1 VSRRLPAAELAVVF
15 GSGLAL
21 VPEGAE
27 VLDEIDYRDLGWP
40 LSTVAGHANRLL
52 LARWAPDGRRAR
64 RVLLAWGR
72 PHLYEGWTDSE
83 LERPV
88 DDLADAGVRNLLLT
102 NAVGALEPALAT
114 GEAIVV
120 TNVVDLQRETRDR
133 PAVLPVATA
142 AGARRLATALAPRLP
157 ARPGRYVAVPGP
169 QYETPAEATWLRGF
183 GEVVGMSGASEV
195 RAARRRGLRVSM
207 LSLVA
212 NPAGAVLGHDE
223 VLAAGERLGA
233 SLAAGLAQLV
243 AALAEPAPG
252 ADAGA
257 DADPA
262 ASAPSSRPP
271 GSHADTGGRAP

>member
-1 VSRRLPAAELAVVF
+1 VSPRPPAAELAVVF

-40 LSTVAGHANRLL
+40 LSGVAGHANRLL
-52 LARWAPDGRRAR
+52 LARWAPDGRRVR
-64 RVLLAWGR
+64 PVLLAWGR
-72 PHLYEGWTDSE
+72 PHLYEGWTDAE

-88 DDLADAGVRNLLLT
+88 DDLADAGVRALVLT

-114 GEAIVV
+114 GQAVVV
-120 TNVVDLQRETRDR
+120 TKVVDLQREPRDR
-133 PAVLPVATA
+133 PTVLPVTTA
-142 AGARRLATALAPRLP
+142 ATARRLAAALAPRLP

-169 QYETPAEATWLRGF
+169 QYETPAEASWLRGF

-195 RAARRRGLRVSM
+195 RAALRRGLPLAM

-212 NPAGAVLGHDE
+212 NPAGAALSHDE
-223 VLAAGERLGA
+223 VLASGQRLGE

-243 AALAEPAPG
+243 AAFAGPDPG
-252 ADAGA
+252 FGAGS
-257 DADPA
+257 A
-262 ASAPSSRPP
+262 AAAHSSRPRGP
-271 GSHADTGGRAP
+271 RADTGGTKP